1 MAHKIR
7 LGFVGANV
15 RSNWASQSH
24 FPALLAS
31 PDVELT
37 AVCTTR
43 PESAEEARE
52 ALGAKLAFHDFR
64 AMVAS
69 PEIDAVAVVVRV
81 PAHYEPTR
89 AAIEAGKHVY
99 TEWPLGRTTA
109 EAEELAALARAK
121 GVQTA
126 VGLQSRVSP
135 TLMYLKEQIEAGYV
149 GEVLA
154 CHATAMRDGALE
166 RPSSRTWQRDASLG
180 ANTLTIANGHVI
192 DALRFV
198 AGNFARV
205 ACLVTTQAR
214 HWYETDTQQLVEVTA
229 PDNVLV
235 SGQLASGAVASVHVA
250 AVPWAGSGFRME
262 IYGREGTLVTTG
274 TVSSQRGESSG
285 CRAPGA
291 ATSYATWRSPSASS
305 MSRPT
310 SPAAIRS
317 TSGRCMPCSPRR
329 SGPGRAA
336 CRRSTPRWTC
346 TTSSIRSSRRRRRA
360 GSCRSPEAWPAPVD
374 TRRCVIATRRR
385 GRSAE
390 LPRRVTREPPG
401 RHERRDYL
409 QSVRSPLAVAF

>member
-1 MAHKIR
+1 MANKIR

-15 RSNWASQSH
+15 RSTWASQSH

-31 PDVELT
+31 PDVALT

-43 PESAEEARE
+43 PESAEEAR
-52 ALGAKLAFHDFR
+52 AAFGAQLAFDDYR

-69 PEIDAVAVVVRV
+69 PEIDAVAVVVKV
-81 PAHYEPTR
+81 PEHYGPTR
-89 AAIEAGKHVY
+89 AALDAGKHVY
-99 TEWPLGRTTA
+99 TEWPLGGTPA
-109 EAEELAALARAK
+109 EAEAVAALARAK

-135 TLMYLKEQIEAGYV
+135 TLLYMKEQIEAGYV

-154 CHATAMRDGALE
+154 CHVTTMRDGALE
-166 RPSSRTWQRDASLG
+166 RPSNRTWQRDASLG

-214 HWYETDTQQLVEVTA
+214 HWYETDTQRLVEVTA

-235 SGQLASGAVASVHVA
+235 SGHLANGAVASVHVG

-274 TVSSQRGESSG
+274 NVSSQRGEML
-285 CRAPGA
+285 RLQGA
-291 ATSYATWRSPSASS
+291 QGSHELRELAIPERFIHVPADFPRGDPFNVGQMYALFA
-305 MSRPT
+305 
-310 SPAAIRS
+310 AAIQ
-317 TSGRCMPCSPRR
+317 T
-329 SGPGRAA
+329 
-336 CRRSTPRWTC
+336 
-346 TTSSIRSSRRRRRA
+346 
-360 GSCRSPEAWPAPVD
+360 
-374 TRRCVIATRRR
+374 
-385 GRSAE
+385 
-390 LPRRVTREPPG
+390 
-401 RHERRDYL
+401 
-409 QSVRSPLAVAF
+409 